1 MSKYRIYRIDHPDPV
16 WIGKRRR
23 RMNVLFSIMSFV
35 FLLIYLFIHEIF
47 NIRFLLL
54 YPFTILIILGF
65 YLYFYR
71 KLKAENQKI
80 VTIGDIEFT
89 RTCVIKH
96 IGDSSTEFNYDSLLN
111 IELTKHIPAINSAES
126 KSGFL
131 TYILSFNFKDAH
143 IENLVVSDRPLE
155 KRRDLSITETIKTL
169 RKLTS
174 VDIILK

>member
-1 MSKYRIYRIDHPDPV
+1 
-16 WIGKRRR
+16 
-23 RMNVLFSIMSFV
+23 
-35 FLLIYLFIHEIF
+35 
-47 NIRFLLL
+47 
-54 YPFTILIILGF
+54 
-65 YLYFYR
+65 
-71 KLKAENQKI
+71 
-80 VTIGDIEFT
+80 
-89 RTCVIKH
+89 
-96 IGDSSTEFNYDSLLN
+96 
-111 IELTKHIPAINSAES
+111 LTKHIPAINSAES